1 MNRCNSVASL
11 IMTTVL
17 AACAV
22 QPPAPVQEAQPTS
35 SAQPLIPPPTQPLQT
50 STSSDP
56 GVLLVGKVVT
66 MNNAGDVFPG
76 ARLWLRAGRIE
87 AIIKA
92 AESLPAGADAAQ
104 VVDTDGVIYPGMID
118 LHNHPEYAIY
128 PLMPIPRAYKD
139 RYEWRFYDDAYNQRV
154 TYPQVVLGGT
164 DYFNLGMEIGRYGE
178 YKAMVGGTTSLQ
190 GGRVNLP
197 YSTSECLVRNIE
209 NSKVGPRLAVSRV
222 DIGRDAVEWADL
234 LKAKN
239 SGLLVVHLAEGP
251 SSRMAT
257 EYEAIKKSGLVGAEL
272 IAIHGVG
279 LTEDQFRD
287 MAAQGAK
294 LVWSPLSNFLLYA
307 KTANV
312 AAAKK
317 AGVSISLAPDWAPSG
332 SRSVLGELKVA
343 DLVNKHQLNGLF
355 SDRELAD
362 MVTRTPAQ
370 AMGWADRA
378 GQIAPGFVADLVVMD
393 DRSSDPYRNLIEA
406 IEENVRLLAVRG
418 EVLYGDQSLV
428 AKVRVVADTETAA
441 TFGGKR
447 TKVMAVNCPGTTL
460 PVMTLADTKARL
472 QRGLDMDADFL
483 LKQVQAKPDAE
494 KKMSAE
500 LARCPGGAPAGA
512 LTAEDTKRFLS
523 CRFKLPYEKTT
534 LSPLVTNEDAEWMT
548 RLLANPNIPA
558 YLKALPNYYRG
569 Q

>member
-1 MNRCNSVASL
+1 MNRSNSIALLV
-11 IMTTVL
+11 TTVVL
-17 AACAV
+17 ASCAV
-22 QPPAPVQEAQPTS
+22 RPPAPLVSVQPAPAVAPSEPVKAVT
-35 SAQPLIPPPTQPLQT
+35 T
-50 STSSDP
+50 SDP
-56 GVLLVGKVVT
+56 GVLLTGKVVT
-66 MNNAGDVFPG
+66 MNDAGDVWPG
-76 ARLWLRAGRIE
+76 ARLWIREGRIE
-87 AIIKA
+87 AILKA
-92 AESLPAGADAAQ
+92 GDPLPAGAEAVK
-104 VVDTDGVIYPGMID
+104 VVDTGGVIYPGLID

-139 RYEWRFYDDAYNQRV
+139 RYEWRFYDEAYNQRV
-154 TYPQVVLGGT
+154 TYPQVVLGGA
-164 DYFNLGMEIGRYGE
+164 DYFNLAMEIGRYGE
-178 YKAMVGGTTSLQ
+178 YKAIVGGTTSLQ

-197 YSTSECLVRNIE
+197 YSTHECLVRNIE
-209 NSKVGPRLAVSRV
+209 NSKVGARLATSRV

-239 SGLLVVHLAEGP
+239 NGLLVVHLAEGP

-257 EYEAIKKSGLVGAEL
+257 EYESIKKSGLVGPEL

-279 LTEDQFRD
+279 LTEDQFKD

-317 AGVSISLAPDWAPSG
+317 AGLSISLAPDWAPSG
-332 SRSVLGELKVA
+332 SKSILGELKVA

-355 SDRELAD
+355 TDREMAE
-362 MVTRTPAQ
+362 MVTRKPAQ

-378 GQIAPGFVADLVVMD
+378 GQIAPGFLADLVVMD
-393 DRSSDPYRNLIEA
+393 DRNADPYRNLIEA
-406 IEENVRLLAVRG
+406 IEENIRLLAVRG
-418 EVLYGDQSLV
+418 EMLYGDQALV
-428 AKVRVVADTETAA
+428 AKVRATADTEAAA

-447 TKVMAVNCPGTTL
+447 TKIMAVNCPGTTL
-460 PVMTLADTKARL
+460 PVMSLADTKARL

-483 LKQVQAKPDAE
+483 LKQVLAKPDAE
-494 KKMSAE
+494 KKMVAE
-500 LARCPGGAPAGA
+500 LTRCPGGAPAGA
-512 LTAEDTKRFLS
+512 LSAEDTKRFLS
-523 CRFKLPYEKTT
+523 CRFKLPYEKTI
-534 LSPLVTNEDAEWMT
+534 LSPLATNEDAEWMT

-558 YLKALPNYYRG
+558 YLKALPNYYRA